1 VIRLEALAGRRAEAA
16 DQFQILQREAAS
28 RAIRLTPRDLAYAQ
42 IAFGNNRAALDLF
55 AQALEDR
62 DPSLVWLG
70 VDPRVDSL
78 RKDPRFGAMLRT
90 IGLPIGP

>member
-1 VIRLEALAGRRAEAA
+1 
-16 DQFQILQREAAS
+16 
-28 RAIRLTPRDLAYAQ
+28 
-42 IAFGNNRAALDLF
+42 LF
-55 AQALEDR
+55 AQALDDR

-78 RKDPRFGAMLRT
+78 RKDSRFGAMLRT